1 MRITLKINF
10 SRLLR
15 DYFFKGER
23 GTYGNFVC
31 FENKDG
37 PDQYGNTHFVCQ
49 DLGKE
54 ARERGEK
61 GPIVGN
67 LKVWDAPNSTRTPDV
82 SRNAPQN
89 QTVDDDDV
97 PF

>member
-1 MRITLKINF
+1 MRITFKINLT
-10 SRLLR
+10 RLLKA
-15 DYFFKGER
+15 YFFKGDR
-23 GTYGNFVC
+23 GTYGDFVC
-31 FENKDG
+31 FENKNG

-54 ARERGEK
+54 ARKRGEK

-67 LKVWDAPNSTRTPDV
+67 LKIWDASQTPQ
-82 SRNAPQN
+82 SEPQEN
-89 QTVDDDDV
+89 DGKV